1 MSTSSQLP
9 EQRSAPMHERRSF
22 LGALF
27 AIVGGVVSATL
38 AVPLIRFATYPL
50 RATAGGTSWSDV
62 GKMDEFTSLTA
73 PVTRTI
79 HVERVDG
86 WRSSFA
92 QNAVYIVPL
101 GAGKLKV
108 LSSVCP
114 HLGCTVRWVDKQNQ
128 FVCPCHGGI
137 FTETGALVHGPP
149 LRAMDSLQTKVENGM
164 LKVRFEYFREQVADK
179 EPMA

>member
-9 EQRSAPMHERRSF
+9 EQQSAHMHERRSF

-73 PVTRTI
+73 PVPRTI
-79 HVERVDG
+79 QVERVDG

-92 QNAVYIVPL
+92 QSAVYVVPL
-101 GAGKLKV
+101 GGEKIKV

-114 HLGCTVRWVDKQNQ
+114 HLGCTVRWNDKQDQ
-128 FVCPCHGGI
+128 FACPCHGGI

-149 LRAMDSLQTKVENGM
+149 LRAMDSLQTKVENGI
-164 LKVRFEYFREQVADK
+164 LKVRFQYFRELVADK